1 MRILSQQVLQQVH
14 LVCRSGW
21 ASRFQPQHP
30 PFLNLPL
37 NLNRSR
43 VITLVVELFTAAPD
57 TQDLVNR
64 LHSSQEESTGV
75 IAKTAAKINDI
86 LTPVK
91 LTNRVSVLETLQ
103 N

>member
-1 MRILSQQVLQQVH
+1 MVF
-14 LVCRSGW
+14 
-21 ASRFQPQHP
+21 SRLWIF
-30 PFLNLPL
+30 FAG
-37 NLNRSR
+37 
-43 VITLVVELFTAAPD
+43 ELLTAAPD
-57 TQDLVNR
+57 TQDLLNR

-103 N
+103 SSIMRTPHHRHKSIAYPLR